1 MREAH
6 ANPVLG
12 GTAGQLREYFA
23 GERTRFDLDMAMEGT
38 PFQKRVW
45 NALLQVPF
53 GERRTYRDIATRIG
67 NCQAARAVGA
77 AIERNPL
84 SVVAPCHRVIGS
96 SGSLTGFAGGLPT
109 KSRLLETEDGPALN
123 TA

>member
-23 GERTRFDLDMAMEGT
+23 GERTRFDLDIAMEGT

-45 NALLQVPF
+45 NAL
-53 GERRTYRDIATRIG
+53 RKHWTYTVADFVD
-67 NCQAARAVGA
+67 AR
-77 AIERNPL
+77 ED
-84 SVVAPCHRVIGS
+84 
-96 SGSLTGFAGGLPT
+96 
-109 KSRLLETEDGPALN
+109 RLLANGIDV
-123 TA
+123 